1 MDWTNIIGAG
11 LQYLGSKKAAGAQ
24 TDAASQYNQAMI
36 EASKPISVYDPMSS
50 ASYDDETKQY
60 SLGLS
65 PQQQGLFNAYLGDIY
80 RQRALVEPY
89 MRDPEAA
96 ARKRYAETTA
106 AITPGREAA
115 TETLLSRLNKGG
127 LLGSTVGAGMAAQV
141 DTQRAVEDA
150 QRMGLAR
157 SGVQSDITNY
167 LNRANNAR
175 SGMLGIGAL
184 PQSLASIGTG
194 LGSTY
199 ANAVATG
206 GQPLMNAQ
214 AQQGLASGMFPYTL
228 GTQLMGYDKQP
239 PPRATY
245 NAMQG
250 RPTSYNN
257 WAGSSIMDDPN
268 MGI

>member
-1 MDWTNIIGAG
+1 MDWTSLIGAG
-11 LQYLGSKKAAGAQ
+11 LQYLGSSNAASAQ

-65 PQQQGLFNAYLGDIY
+65 PQQRGLFNAYLGDIY

-106 AITPGREAA
+106 AITPGREAM

-127 LLGSTVGAGMAAQV
+127 LLGSTVGAGMASQV
-141 DTQRAVEDA
+141 DTQRAIEDA

-167 LNRANNAR
+167 LNRSNAAR
-175 SGMLGIGAL
+175 TGMLGIGAL

-206 GQPLMNAQ
+206 GQHLMNAQ
-214 AQQGLASGMFPYTL
+214 SQQGLASGMFPYTL
-228 GTQLMGYDKQP
+228 GTQLMGYDKREIP
-239 PPRATY
+239 DIGTY
-245 NAMQG
+245 NYGGGWYPGAQ
-250 RPTSYNN
+250 
-257 WAGSSIMDDPN
+257 
-268 MGI
+268 